1 MYMLRSIQVDEH
13 KLHVYRHMYNVNVS
27 MYIGNYTNVHVPV
40 HVMYNCTLLL
50 SYMYITYTVP

>member
-1 MYMLRSIQVDEH
+1 MKEHNFRNKRFTCMYMYMLRSIQVDEH

-40 HVMYNCTLLL
+40 HV
-50 SYMYITYTVP
+50 